1 MPPPPATPGNAS
13 SGSPLAGVGLAL
25 IGFAVFSL
33 HDALI
38 KSVQGIPTF
47 QVAFFAVLF
56 SFVPFSLYLAVA
68 RPERSFRPQVPALMA
83 LRCLFTTC
91 GLLCGFYAFNHLPLA
106 EVYSLLFSA
115 PILITLLAIP
125 LLGERV
131 RAFRWFA
138 ILLGM
143 AGVLIVL
150 RPGAAPFELGHLAA
164 IGAAFSLSIN
174 SVITRLIGGRE
185 HALTMILYPMLANV
199 LLTGLLTAWVYVPMP
214 GEQLARLAAI
224 GALTVLGQ
232 TLLVIAYRKSE
243 AQFIAPMQYSQMLWG
258 LVYGVLVFEE
268 TVDATVLAGA
278 GVIAL
283 SGLLF
288 IWRELVA
295 SVGRPV
301 LQMRNLRVT
310 GGPQVRPVENA
321 RTTGPGEPAHRTPP
335 PGDLDPPGPPG

>member
-1 MPPPPATPGNAS
+1 MPPPSAPGAATPS
-13 SGSPLAGVGLAL
+13 KPLSGVGLAL

-68 RPERSFRPQVPALMA
+68 RPERSFRPQVPVLMA
-83 LRCLFTTC
+83 LRCLFTTS

-106 EVYSLLFSA
+106 EAYSLLFSA

-150 RPGAAPFELGHLAA
+150 RPGSAPFEVGHLAA
-164 IGAAFSLSIN
+164 IGAAFSLAIN

-199 LLTGLLTAWVYVPMP
+199 LLTGLLTTLVYVPMP
-214 GEQLARLAAI
+214 GEQLSRLAAI
-224 GALTVLGQ
+224 GALTVIGQ
-232 TLLVIAYRKSE
+232 TMLVMAYRKSE
-243 AQFIAPMQYSQMLWG
+243 AQFVAPMQYSQMLWG
-258 LVYGVLVFEE
+258 LVYGALVFGEA
-268 TVDATVLAGA
+268 VDTTVLAGA
-278 GVIAL
+278 GVIVL

-288 IWRELVA
+288 IWRELVT

-310 GGPQVRPVENA
+310 GGPQVRPVENRSNSA
-321 RTTGPGEPAHRTPP
+321 PD
-335 PGDLDPPGPPG
+335 DLDPPGPPG